1 MLCVVTLSGCY
12 RETIRATV
20 TSKGKVNGTIT
31 FEFNRAAL
39 LELGAT
45 EDASASG
52 STKGRKKLPKGVT
65 VKEVKSADYTG
76 VRYTLKNASPAAF
89 AYVIA
94 NQVLDTGDPGGQVLF
109 REGNTWRFSLENAG
123 STAVDDEP
131 EDDEVPPTTIEG
143 SEEDVKARNQAAVLA
158 KYPPRIII
166 SITFPGAVT
175 SASDGATI
183 SGKTVSWDFVVPTD
197 KATPTPKVF
206 AVANAK

>member
-1 MLCVVTLSGCY
+1 MLCVVALSGCY

-20 TSKGKVNGTIT
+20 TSRGKVDGTIT

-52 STKGRKKLPKGVT
+52 SSKGRKLPKGVT
-65 VKEVKSADYTG
+65 VKEVKSTEYTG
-76 VRYTLKNASPAAF
+76 VRYTLKNATPAAL
-89 AYVIA
+89 AYVLA
-94 NQVLDTGDPGGQVLF
+94 NQIVDTGDAGGQVLF
-109 REGNTWRFSLENAG
+109 REGNTWRLSLENAG
-123 STAVDDEP
+123 TTAVDDEP
-131 EDDEVPPTTIEG
+131 DDEVPPTTIEG
-143 SEEDVKARNQAAVLA
+143 SEEDIKARNQAAVLA
-158 KYPPRIII
+158 EYPPRIII

-197 KATPTPKVF
+197 KATPAPKVF